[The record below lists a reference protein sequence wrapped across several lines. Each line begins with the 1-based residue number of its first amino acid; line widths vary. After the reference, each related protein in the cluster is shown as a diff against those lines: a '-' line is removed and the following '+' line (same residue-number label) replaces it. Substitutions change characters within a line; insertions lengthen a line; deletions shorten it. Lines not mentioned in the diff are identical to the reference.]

1 MGLGDFPRVI
11 SFPAREHVLCL
22 FAGRLAKAGTPGS
35 PAASGEGG
43 LAEGLSVWDLCP
55 PSALRGL
62 SGRGWGLLPGAGFQL
77 GPEPVRNLSG
87 ARREGGFVSSKDT
100 SKAKN
105 YIPGRPKYA
114 CLEKL
119 LAFMKSLVRKA
130 GLQMTAS
137 ERQ

>member
-1 MGLGDFPRVI
+1 MSNSSVGTLAIPLPLQKGLG
-11 SFPAREHVLCL
+11 
-22 FAGRLAKAGTPGS
+22 
-35 PAASGEGG
+35 
-43 LAEGLSVWDLCP
+43 
-55 PSALRGL
+55 PSA
-62 SGRGWGLLPGAGFQL
+62 WNNPQWAVV
-77 GPEPVRNLSG
+77 GPQPVRNLSE
-87 ARREGGFVSSKDT
+87 AKREGGFVSSKDT

>member
-1 MGLGDFPRVI
+1 METRDRRKG
-11 SFPAREHVLCL
+11 EHVGVGSEG
-22 FAGRLAKAGTPGS
+22 ADSSTGGRSLGCAISLARGAHGVSDSSVGTPAIR
-35 PAASGEGG
+35 PPLRKE
-43 LAEGLSVWDLCP
+43 LGLSVWNNP
-55 PSALRGL
+55 QWAVV
-62 SGRGWGLLPGAGFQL
+62 
-77 GPEPVRNLSG
+77 GPRAVRNLSE
-87 ARREGGFVSSKDT
+87 AKREGGFVSSKDT